1 MYNYACV
8 LAFVD
13 IVRAGSP
20 VTVPPG
26 PRVAAS
32 GAIAMLA
39 ACCVHLRMLIAACC
53 MLPAMLAAYQA
64 CLPLFL
70 TLCAQGVL

>member
-1 MYNYACV
+1 MLPAACDYVLLTMYNYACV

-20 VTVPPG
+20 VTIPPG

-39 ACCVHLRMLIAACC
+39 ACCVC
-53 MLPAMLAAYQA
+53 
-64 CLPLFL
+64 
-70 TLCAQGVL
+70 